1 MLERPCLVC
10 RDDRGGVAEE
20 GTHGGNSGGERIP
33 VRDRLQP
40 CRKAT
45 LLDQVLGRFV
55 PGANLDQLLG
65 GSMCLAEMCAEA
77 ALPLVNLK
85 HGWRP
90 FLDDRCV

>member
-1 MLERPCLVC
+1 MRNGRACGRSLGVEFGRSREAGAAAVRRDLEV
-10 RDDRGGVAEE
+10 E
-20 GTHGGNSGGERIP
+20 GCVG
-33 VRDRLQP
+33 
-40 CRKAT
+40 RKTT

-85 HGWRP
+85 HEWRP
-90 FLDDRCV
+90 FLDDRCF